1 MLSKKGEIRRDEICL
16 DTSGAQIDLYKC
28 HGSKGNQNWEYN
40 DEVIMLLKLQITL
53 FLILFQ
59 NAYFLKQFA
68 KKFLKLAFKK
78 AGFCTNF

>member
-40 DEVIMLLKLQITL
+40 DEVISLECQDDKIFQILLITMIFTL
-53 FLILFQ
+53 RIWFSISI
-59 NAYFLKQFA
+59 
-68 KKFLKLAFKK
+68 
-78 AGFCTNF
+78 